1 MPAGFPML
9 RRLIWLSAIGLL
21 VAGCQSAETFPS
33 AKKSALGAK
42 SAQAH
47 SAAKPGADAA
57 TADQADRPT
66 AAKPAVAAKFDPP
79 FPNRTELFEPPRGGQ
94 GMIRRDE
101 EHGETI
107 ELKGFVDVDGPQ
119 VVLSIDGVLSPIPE
133 GGERY
138 GVQVISIHPPSVVLQ
153 RGRSRWTASLE

>member
-1 MPAGFPML
+1 MT

-21 VAGCQSAETFPS
+21 LAGCQSADESMVTKNLAS
-33 AKKSALGAK
+33 TAATTSTG
-42 SAQAH
+42 SG
-47 SAAKPGADAA
+47 AKPGIAAA
-57 TADQADRPT
+57 TATKADQPT
-66 AAKPAVAAKFDPP
+66 AAKRAAAAKFDPP
-79 FPNRTELFEPPRGGQ
+79 FPHRTDLFDPPRRGQ
-94 GMIRRDE
+94 GMVRRDE

-133 GGERY
+133 GGEKY